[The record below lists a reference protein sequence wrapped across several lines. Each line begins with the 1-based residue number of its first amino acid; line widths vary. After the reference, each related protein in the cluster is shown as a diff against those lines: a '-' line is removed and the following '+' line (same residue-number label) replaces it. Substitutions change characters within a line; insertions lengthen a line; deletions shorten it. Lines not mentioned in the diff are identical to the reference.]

1 MSTNPDRCSQLRKLH
16 AQLTSELQ
24 LLRESAQA
32 AEREGVAAIET
43 LTTIKSLQGSLQ
55 RITAELQHCPA
66 EEGANAAAGEAKP
79 SPSAQEASAQIRRSW
94 FPDSEQDDDDDEILV
109 DEV

>member
-1 MSTNPDRCSQLRKLH
+1 MSTNPDRCSQLRKLYT
-16 AQLTSELQ
+16 QLTAELH

-43 LTTIKSLQGSLQ
+43 LTTIKSLQASLQ

-66 EEGANAAAGEAKP
+66 EEGANATEAKP

-94 FPDSEQDDDDDEILV
+94 FPDSGQDDNEDEILV

>member
-24 LLRESAQA
+24 LLHESAQA

-66 EEGANAAAGEAKP
+66 EEGANATEARLSLSTQVAA
-79 SPSAQEASAQIRRSW
+79 AQLRRSW
-94 FPDSEQDDDDDEILV
+94 FPDSEQGDDEDEILV